1 MMSHKLTEH
10 RSLMQMT
17 TTTSSRLLNVSD
29 TNVMFKRQS
38 TVQRWIFGMI
48 IGSAPFL
55 AILVCWMFVSLI
67 VNNLVRV
74 YQRRNARF
82 RRDTPTNATN
92 SMLSKIDV

>member
-1 MMSHKLTEH
+1 
-10 RSLMQMT
+10 
-17 TTTSSRLLNVSD
+17 
-29 TNVMFKRQS
+29 
-38 TVQRWIFGMI
+38 MI